1 MVPSRQASGVVL
13 HGLVYQYIK
22 IREKNLFTTKDNT
35 AMFQLCGRHQVGV
48 VIVIGNYLYILVET
62 LASTRVTDGKVK
74 VRGGKVTVT
83 GGKITGDKTFNNR
96 RNNKD
101 DDQRLSVLR
110 FIPQCLKVIRVAI
123 YFT

>member
-1 MVPSRQASGVVL
+1 MW
-13 HGLVYQYIK
+13 
-22 IREKNLFTTKDNT
+22 F
-35 AMFQLCGRHQVGV
+35 
-48 VIVIGNYLYILVET
+48 IVIGNYLYILVEA